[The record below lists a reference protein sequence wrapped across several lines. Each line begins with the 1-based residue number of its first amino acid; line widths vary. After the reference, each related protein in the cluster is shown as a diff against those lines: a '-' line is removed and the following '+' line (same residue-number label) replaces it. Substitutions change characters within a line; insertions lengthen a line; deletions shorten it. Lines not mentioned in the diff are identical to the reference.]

1 MNINEQWISFI
12 LIMICLN
19 IMAFVIREWLR
30 NRKQKKRWED

>member
-1 MNINEQWISFI
+1 MNINEQWIFFI